1 MNAPKPKDVRYVC
14 LRSLTNKITHYA
26 DVGSM
31 SACIFLSIHT
41 CVCSCFHIMDSGL
54 VLSEKQ
60 ITFFFF
66 QRGGGGNKPRNGN
79 RQKISEKRSC
89 KSYHYLVGQPM
100 RGKRQ
105 KKNDALL
112 WVRTRNRL
120 GMEAFDHS
128 ADWCR
133 WSAAARSAGTF
144 SSVPCTELLHHK
156 HVLIIEMFNGCSWG
170 YFNFFTVLNL
180 IPWENL

>member
-31 SACIFLSIHT
+31 SACIFFFFNPYLCLFMFSHHGFWVGI
-41 CVCSCFHIMDSGL
+41 
-54 VLSEKQ
+54 EWEA
-60 ITFFFF
+60 TFFFF

-89 KSYHYLVGQPM
+89 KSYQCLVGQPI
-100 RGKRQ
+100 RGEIQR
-105 KKNDALL
+105 KNDALL

-144 SSVPCTELLHHK
+144 SSVPYK